1 MADSTPSIKFSGL
14 KSPQRIWSV
23 LQGVAESQK
32 DCKNRSRISYFQM
45 FFTFLHLYNSI
56 LSLSMTKKIA
66 VIGVGNF
73 GAHLCET
80 LARQGAEVMAI
91 DNNIN
96 HLDDVK
102 DKVTFTV

>member
-1 MADSTPSIKFSGL
+1 
-14 KSPQRIWSV
+14 
-23 LQGVAESQK
+23 
-32 DCKNRSRISYFQM
+32 
-45 FFTFLHLYNSI
+45 
-56 LSLSMTKKIA
+56 MTKKIA

-80 LARQGAEVMAI
+80 LAHQGAEVMAI